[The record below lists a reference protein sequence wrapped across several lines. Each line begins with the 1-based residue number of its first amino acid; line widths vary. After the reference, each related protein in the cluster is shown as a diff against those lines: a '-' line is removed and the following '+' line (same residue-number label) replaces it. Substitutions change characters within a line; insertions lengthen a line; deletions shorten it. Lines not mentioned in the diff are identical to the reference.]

1 MDTLFSHV
9 SVITM
14 DERMSILTDAFVGV
28 ENGKIS
34 WLSKKAPEQKPRQIV
49 DATGMVMIPGL
60 INCHT
65 NLEQTMLR
73 GYGDDCDYETW
84 LKERVYA
91 RMEQMDERSAKASA
105 LLGIAE
111 CLRFGVTSVSDL
123 TTHIDAVA
131 QAVSESGIKAN
142 LAQETAMYLGELFD
156 FETYPDCQAMV
167 RACEAWHGHD
177 NGRILIEAGLQ
188 GEGTSTYELWEAM
201 AEYAINNRLGLH
213 LNLSQLQ
220 QEQETCLDRN
230 GLTQAQ
236 LLNCHNLFEVRT
248 QAAHCTHLE
257 PEDMAL
263 LSRKKVSAV
272 CCPISDR
279 KLATG
284 QADLLAMVRAGMNVA
299 LGTDTA
305 AAVDSLDLLLQIRSA
320 ALGAKASTG
329 KADTLPASAALL
341 MGTACGARAQGRS
354 QECGMIKLGMDA
366 DLALLDF
373 TQPHL
378 VPTHDLM
385 ASVVYNATGHDVC
398 LTMVRGEIL
407 YATGKYPTI
416 DLTAVMQELTEYAAP
431 KVFAEKPREEQ
442 PEQAEAER

>member
-1 MDTLFSHV
+1 
-9 SVITM
+9 
-14 DERMSILTDAFVGV
+14 
-28 ENGKIS
+28 
-34 WLSKKAPEQKPRQIV
+34 
-49 DATGMVMIPGL
+49 
-60 INCHT
+60 
-65 NLEQTMLR
+65 
-73 GYGDDCDYETW
+73 
-84 LKERVYA
+84 
-91 RMEQMDERSAKASA
+91 
-105 LLGIAE
+105 
-111 CLRFGVTSVSDL
+111 
-123 TTHIDAVA
+123 
-131 QAVSESGIKAN
+131 
-142 LAQETAMYLGELFD
+142 MYLGELFD
-156 FETYPDCQAMV
+156 FEPYPDCQTMV

-213 LNLSQLQ
+213 LNLSQLK
-220 QEQETCLDRN
+220 QEQDLCLDRN

-272 CCPISDR
+272 CCPTSDQ
-279 KLATG
+279 KLAVG

-305 AAVDSLDLLLQIRSA
+305 AAVDSLDLLQQVRAA
-320 ALGAKASTG
+320 ALSAKIQSG
-329 KADTLPASAALL
+329 KADTLNANAALL
-341 MGTACGARAQGRS
+341 MGTVCGARAQGRA

-366 DLALLDF
+366 DLVLLDF

-378 VPTHDLM
+378 VPTHDLA
-385 ASVVYNATGHDVC
+385 ASVVYSATGSDVC

-407 YATGKYPTI
+407 YAAGQYPTI
-416 DLTAVMQELTEYAAP
+416 DLTAVMQELTEYAMP
-431 KVFAEKPREEQ
+431 TVFAEKSQTEKE
-442 PEQAEAER
+442 